1 MTLLKEYVIIIMIFM
16 TKNTLLKSTG
26 IIGGATSIS
35 RVLGFVRDILIA
47 SKFGTGIFAQAF
59 VVAFRLPNLL
69 RDMVAEGATDA
80 AIVPIL
86 TEYRHTRTHEEYWE
100 AARIIL
106 NLMLS
111 VLIVLS
117 VIGVIFAPIF
127 VRVIAPGFMEDP
139 DKFAMTVL
147 LTRMVF
153 PYILLAGL
161 VAYSKGVLNSLN
173 YFTTPAIATVIL
185 NITIIS
191 SLLFLTPIIGIKGL
205 IVGVILGGIFEVL
218 IQVPQLR
225 KRGFVFK
232 KEFHFR
238 HPLVNRIG
246 KLLLPRAVGTAVY
259 QMSVFIDTILASLS
273 WVVGAGGVAALYFS
287 TRLVQLPLAI
297 FGISLATAALPKMT
311 KEVAENDM
319 VALKETVSFSL
330 RTVFAVMVPATVGLM
345 VLANPIVRILF
356 QRGEFDSYST
366 AITVNAL
373 FFYSI
378 GLFAYAGVKILVSTF
393 YSMGDTR
400 TPVRAAGISLGINVV
415 LNLILMWP
423 LKVGGLALA
432 TSIAAIS
439 NFSILY
445 VLLNRR
451 IGDIG
456 TKEIVTSFIK
466 IIFSGI
472 CMGFFAYFAG
482 KDLIARTDLRAQ
494 SLFFRLGILVIS
506 SVMVYL
512 TCAYFVK
519 VEEISKL
526 FYLIAKKFKKS

>member
-1 MTLLKEYVIIIMIFM
+1 M
-16 TKNTLLKSTG
+16 TKKTLLKSTG

-35 RVLGFVRDILIA
+35 RVLGFIRDILIA

-86 TEYRHTRTHEEYWE
+86 TEYKHTRSHEEYWE

-117 VIGVIFAPIF
+117 VIGVIFAPMF
-127 VRVIAPGFMEDP
+127 VRVIAPGFMKDP
-139 DKFAMTVL
+139 DKFAMTVV

-191 SLLFLTPIIGIKGL
+191 SLIFLTPIIGIKGL
-205 IVGVILGGIFEVL
+205 VVGVIVGGIFEVL

-232 KEFHFR
+232 KGFQLSHQ
-238 HPLVNRIG
+238 LVKRIG
-246 KLLLPRAVGTAVY
+246 KLLLPRAIGTAVY
-259 QMSVFIDTILASLS
+259 QMSVFIDTMLASLS

-311 KEVAENDM
+311 KEAATSDI
-319 VALKETVSFSL
+319 VALKDTVSFSL
-330 RTVFAVMVPATVGLM
+330 RAVFAVMIPAAVGLM
-345 VLANPIVRILF
+345 VLAKPIVRILF
-356 QRGEFDSYST
+356 QRGEFTSYST
-366 AITVNAL
+366 NITVSAL

-378 GLFAYAGVKILVSTF
+378 GLFAYAGIKILVSTF
-393 YSMGDTR
+393 YAMGDTK
-400 TPVRAAGISLGINVV
+400 TPVRTAVIALGINVV

-423 LKVGGLALA
+423 LKIGGLALA
-432 TSIAAIS
+432 TAIASIS
-439 NFSILY
+439 NFAVLY
-445 VLLNRR
+445 VILNKR

-456 TKEIVTSFIK
+456 TKKIMSSFLRIL
-466 IIFSGI
+466 FSGFV
-472 CMGFFAYFAG
+472 MGVFTYFAG
-482 KDLIARTDLRAQ
+482 KDLIPENGIFVISR
-494 SLFFRLGILVIS
+494 FFRLGILIVS

-526 FYLIAKKFKKS
+526 FYLMAKKFKKF